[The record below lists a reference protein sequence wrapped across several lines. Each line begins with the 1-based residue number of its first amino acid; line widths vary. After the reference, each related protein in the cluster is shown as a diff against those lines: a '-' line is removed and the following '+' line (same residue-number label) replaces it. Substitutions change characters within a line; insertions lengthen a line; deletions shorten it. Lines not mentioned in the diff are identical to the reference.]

1 MVVPRRLPKLRV
13 RELCFFKYI
22 DMSNDPMRELRG
34 LNVTVLHP
42 LDREIEE
49 LLRHLKRIGCQIDA
63 CWPPP
68 ASISVSTSVV
78 FFAITAEGP
87 RMTLPRFVNPA
98 PCLVAVVDYESPSAV
113 KSLLES
119 EAHCFITKP
128 IRPSGIV
135 SSLLLARSLHGYQ
148 SRLLAKVNK
157 LEETLR
163 SRREIE
169 RATQILMEMKR
180 LDEDAAYQL
189 IRSQA
194 TSQRLGMGAVARSII
209 TAHRVF
215 DSTSTAT
222 SGPKLARKVL
232 GLTRR

>member
-1 MVVPRRLPKLRV
+1 MHKTPALFEDKTPDFVACARFWRSSRGNTEGVLKDLPRRGFYNSPSRLR
-13 RELCFFKYI
+13 RQDI
-22 DMSNDPMRELRG
+22 DKSR
-34 LNVTVLHP
+34 
-42 LDREIEE
+42 
-49 LLRHLKRIGCQIDA
+49 
-63 CWPPP
+63 
-68 ASISVSTSVV
+68 STSRNHRHI
-78 FFAITAEGP
+78 AGGRSSA
-87 RMTLPRFVNPA
+87 RA
-98 PCLVAVVDYESPSAV
+98 VAVVDYESPSAV

-215 DSTSTAT
+215 DSTYTAT